1 MPATWTFYSRVFA
14 LVVAAVLGYAL
25 MLILQPFLSALSWAA
40 FLAFLLYAPNLK
52 LRGRMRGKGR
62 AASLL
67 TVLTPIVIL
76 LPLVALS
83 VEFVAQISTLLQA
96 LQQKVQELDI
106 KTFTDLKHFPVIARA
121 DAWISGHFGISA
133 AQIQASVVS
142 VSREV
147 LQRAAKL
154 GGSLFLGALNSV
166 VTFSLMLFLLFFFLS
181 DGDAMCARAIRLIP
195 LDEVRKQ
202 RLFRQLGEVARAIMF
217 GTTVNAVV
225 QGVLLGIGFAFAGLP
240 APVVVG
246 VVVALFSMLPVGAAM
261 FAWVPA
267 VGWLL
272 FQGRWGMAIFMLA
285 WGLMLSGLDNV
296 LRPLLISGHAKIT
309 GLAVFVGALGGISAF
324 GAIGIILGPVV
335 LSLVIALIEFAEESA
350 DAQRSA

>member
-106 KTFTDLKHFPVIARA
+106 KT
-121 DAWISGHFGISA
+121 
-133 AQIQASVVS
+133 
-142 VSREV
+142 
-147 LQRAAKL
+147 
-154 GGSLFLGALNSV
+154 
-166 VTFSLMLFLLFFFLS
+166 
-181 DGDAMCARAIRLIP
+181 
-195 LDEVRKQ
+195 
-202 RLFRQLGEVARAIMF
+202 
-217 GTTVNAVV
+217 
-225 QGVLLGIGFAFAGLP
+225 
-240 APVVVG
+240 
-246 VVVALFSMLPVGAAM
+246 
-261 FAWVPA
+261 
-267 VGWLL
+267 
-272 FQGRWGMAIFMLA
+272 
-285 WGLMLSGLDNV
+285 
-296 LRPLLISGHAKIT
+296 
-309 GLAVFVGALGGISAF
+309 
-324 GAIGIILGPVV
+324 
-335 LSLVIALIEFAEESA
+335 
-350 DAQRSA
+350 